1 MLILIL
7 TIENILF
14 NKYSLLFLFCS
25 GYVYVFLDREM
36 AQTVLGRP
44 VWCVATWLPANLGG
58 PLGCPKNSCCIN
70 PNLTL
75 MHGSVFAGTGA
86 ATVNIK
92 THKIISFTPQHDL
105 KQEKKEM
112 KTGNPV
118 ACIHTNIQ
126 LRLDK
131 LFTRFSL
138 QCCRQRAT
146 LARMLLGCYY
156 HELSHSHKTHSECSS
171 HQRTSSHLIT
181 KGDNLIHSLS
191 PNTLVISAMIEGERH
206 YC

>member
-14 NKYSLLFLFCS
+14 NKYSLLFLLCS

-70 PNLTL
+70 PSLTL
-75 MHGSVFAGTGA
+75 MQGGVCAGTGA

-92 THKIISFTPQHDL
+92 THKII
-105 KQEKKEM
+105 
-112 KTGNPV
+112 
-118 ACIHTNIQ
+118 
-126 LRLDK
+126 
-131 LFTRFSL
+131 
-138 QCCRQRAT
+138 
-146 LARMLLGCYY
+146 
-156 HELSHSHKTHSECSS
+156 
-171 HQRTSSHLIT
+171 
-181 KGDNLIHSLS
+181 
-191 PNTLVISAMIEGERH
+191 
-206 YC
+206 